1 MTIAAPAT
9 IRETVRVGLG
19 ERAYDVVIGPDLFA
33 DLGPLLDPVMKRDRT
48 VIVTDD
54 QVAPHHLGAL
64 EAALDTAGIS
74 HQAIVLPAG
83 EGTKNFTQLG
93 ALCGQL
99 LDAKVERNDRI
110 IALGGGVIGDL
121 VGFAAAILRR
131 GVGFIQIPTS
141 LLAQV
146 DSSVG
151 GKTAVNVPQGKNL
164 IGAFHQPVLVLADT
178 NILDTLPQRQ
188 LEAGYAEIVKYGLLG
203 DYSFFEWLEHN
214 GAKVLAGDLTARLHA
229 IKTSVAMKAEIVAE
243 DETEQG
249 RRALL
254 NLGHTFGHALEAET
268 GYSATLLH
276 GEGVAIGMALAFSLS
291 AKMGLVTGQ
300 DAGRVKAHLKAA
312 GLKSSLMDI
321 DGAPLDVDSLL
332 DHMKQDKKVVDDK
345 LTFILARAIG
355 DAFITQDVALNLV
368 RDTLN
373 DDQPKDGN

>member
-1 MTIAAPAT
+1 MTAPESVQ
-9 IRETVRVGLG
+9 REIVRVGLG
-19 ERAYDVVIGPDLFA
+19 ERAYDVVIGPGLFD
-33 DLGPLLDPVMKRDRT
+33 DLGALLKPVMKRDRT
-48 VIVTDD
+48 VIVTDAN
-54 QVAPHHLGAL
+54 VADHHLSSL

-83 EGTKNFTQLG
+83 EGTKNFDQL
-93 ALCGQL
+93 ATLCGDL

-178 NILDTLPQRQ
+178 SILDTLPPRELQ
-188 LEAGYAEIVKYGLLG
+188 AGYAEIVKYGLLG
-203 DYSFFEWLEHN
+203 DRAFFEWLEQN
-214 GAKVLAGDLTARLHA
+214 GSKVLSGDLSARLHA
-229 IKTSVAMKAEIVAE
+229 IKTSVAMKAAIVAE

-276 GEGVAIGMALAFSLS
+276 GEGVAVGMALAFALS
-291 AKMGLVTGQ
+291 AKMGLVSGQ
-300 DAGRVKAHLKAA
+300 DAGRVQAHFKAT
-312 GLKSSLMDI
+312 GLKSSLLDI
-321 DGAPLDVDSLL
+321 KGAPFDVDQLL
-332 DHMKQDKKVVDDK
+332 AHMKQDKKVVDDK
-345 LTFILARAIG
+345 LTFILARGIG
-355 DAFITQDVALNLV
+355 DAFITQDVAINDV
-368 RDTLN
+368 RDVLI
-373 DDQPKDGN
+373 DDQTKDGK

>member
-1 MTIAAPAT
+1 MTNANSPVEI
-9 IRETVRVGLG
+9 VKVGLG
-19 ERAYDVVIGPDLFA
+19 DRAYDVVIGPGLIA
-33 DLGPLLDPVMKRDRT
+33 DASTWLRPVLKRDRT

-54 QVAPHHLGAL
+54 NVAKAVLPTLH
-64 EAALDTAGIS
+64 AALDKVGIS
-74 HQAIVLPAG
+74 HQTIILPAG
-83 EGTKNFTQLG
+83 ESTKSFDQLG
-93 ALCGQL
+93 TLCGDL

-151 GKTAVNVPQGKNL
+151 GKTAVNAPQGKNL

-178 NILDTLPQRQ
+178 DALNTLPRRE

-203 DYSFFEWLEHN
+203 DRAFFEWLEVN
-214 GAKVLAGDLTARLHA
+214 GKAVLDGDLSARLHA

-268 GYSATLLH
+268 GYSTELLH
-276 GEGVAIGMALAFSLS
+276 GEGVAIGMTLAFSLS
-291 AKMGLVTGQ
+291 AKMGLVSGQ
-300 DAGRVKAHLKAA
+300 DAGRIQAHMRKCGMKASIL
-312 GLKSSLMDI
+312 DI
-321 DGAPLDVDSLL
+321 EGAPFDVDRLL

-355 DAFITQDVALNLV
+355 DAFITQDVSAQDV
-368 RDTLN
+368 RDTLAE
-373 DDQPKDGN
+373 DQQTDGK